1 MASLSALLPP
11 SRLYSIFHARIP
23 WPRSTPLNFAH
34 VRDFSS
40 YFDTEAFH
48 ALCFPVLKRL
58 SEIHSFEVAE
68 ELFALLPAAESGEF
82 PEQALGMLLL
92 LDQGPRQL
100 FSGHDERWTYS
111 YFDGLALQVLH
122 RLRALPET
130 LQPDRQKRWVDEMG
144 YTFSHWTVARFWF
157 TAPLTHSESTADQEL
172 QRRLCDE
179 VREAVEATTGKR
191 DAYRTDRGTELLLL
205 PATDP
210 TAFSRHARMGPP
222 PGDNLS
228 LAEFVFWFLMIFDT
242 HAPIIRAFG
251 RFPSRNGAVGRAS
264 TEAETSFLE
273 RTGGFGTLSDE
284 AQRRVWADVKAG
296 RWTPLGEA

>member
-1 MASLSALLPP
+1 MLLMCNLVEERCLLEVLENIRFQFPLLQSIHPRVFLISPIYRKPMASLSALLPP
-11 SRLYSIFHARIP
+11 SKLHAIFQARIP

-40 YFDTEAFH
+40 YFDAEAFR

-58 SEIHSFEVAE
+58 SEIHRFEVAD

-111 YFDGLALQVLH
+111 YFDGLALLVLH
-122 RLRALPET
+122 RLRSLPET
-130 LQPDRQKRWVDEMG
+130 LQPDRQTRWVDEMG

-157 TAPLTHSESTADQEL
+157 TAPLTHSESAADQDL

-179 VREAVEATTGKR
+179 VRQAVEATTGTR
-191 DAYRTDRGTELLLL
+191 
-205 PATDP
+205 P
-210 TAFSRHARMGPP
+210 
-222 PGDNLS
+222 
-228 LAEFVFWFLMIFDT
+228 
-242 HAPIIRAFG
+242 
-251 RFPSRNGAVGRAS
+251 
-264 TEAETSFLE
+264 
-273 RTGGFGTLSDE
+273 
-284 AQRRVWADVKAG
+284 
-296 RWTPLGEA
+296 